1 MQEFGSERLDA
12 LRKRN
17 ALNKQRSR
25 SMETAVARILG
36 GKRVPFSGAGSI
48 KGDIIV
54 KGGLIE
60 CKMSAAY
67 DSHLNDPFIILSF
80 SWLTKIKEEAVL
92 MRSLGITF
100 SALVFHFHNV
110 KGYGVLIDTDSLL
123 TICHNFGELYPA
135 RIVLT
140 LSKKTMKIYNRYFN
154 NWMQESPVVYVDTP
168 VGIYALMRIET
179 LKELLDEKV

>member
-1 MQEFGSERLDA
+1 MQDFRSERLDA

-17 ALNKQRSR
+17 ALNRQRSR
-25 SMETAVARILG
+25 SMETNVAKILG

-48 KGDIIV
+48 KGDIIAH
-54 KGGLIE
+54 GGLFE

-67 DSHLNDPFIILSF
+67 DAHLNDPFIILSF

-110 KGYGVLIDTDSLL
+110 RGYGILIDTDSLR
-123 TICHNFGELYPA
+123 TICHNFGDRYPA
-135 RIVLT
+135 RTVLT
-140 LSKKTMKIYNRYFN
+140 LTKKTMKVYNRYFH
-154 NWMQESPVVYVDTP
+154 NWMQESPIVYVDTP
-168 VGIYALMRIET
+168 VGIYALMQIET